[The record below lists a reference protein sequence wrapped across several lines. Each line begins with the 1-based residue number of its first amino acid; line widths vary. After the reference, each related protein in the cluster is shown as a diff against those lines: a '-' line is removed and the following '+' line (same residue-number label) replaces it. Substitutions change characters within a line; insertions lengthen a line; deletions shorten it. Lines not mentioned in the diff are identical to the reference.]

1 MSTKTT
7 CEKLKPNI
15 IENKDKVKIFPLKL
29 GKVGGIYF
37 QPKHYTPGN

>member
-1 MSTKTT
+1 MSTKTA

-15 IENKDKVKIFPLKL
+15 IENKDKVKIFPLNL

-37 QPKHYTPGN
+37 QQKHCTPGN